1 MTGTAGPNCL
11 AEVSECK
18 LAAYTNSGPHPQQ
31 TIYGSCFGSPEYCT
45 IVEKTFVTTFRA
57 EVPDAGEFE
66 GTPEITPQPGLFA
79 QPEVRVVMFGLG
91 LKGKV

>member
-1 MTGTAGPNCL
+1 MVLVLGLLNTA
-11 AEVSECK
+11 
-18 LAAYTNSGPHPQQ
+18 
-31 TIYGSCFGSPEYCT
+31 T

-79 QPEVRVVMFGLG
+79 QPEVRGVMFGLG
-91 LKGKV
+91 LKGKVKGSGFRPRGMG